1 MPFFRSGAAK
11 NGPDRPPD
19 RLNFSLICLF
29 LGLAAYACSKTE
41 ADPDLWGHLKF
52 GQDLL
57 RTGHMFRSDCYS
69 YLTAGQK
76 WINHEWLSE
85 AVFAFVFSRLGP
97 VVLIAFKA
105 ALALMIPWAGYRF
118 LRRRGLSVM
127 RAGLLVSLSLLP
139 FAAHLHVIRPLIFS
153 WLLFL
158 LTLFIIHA
166 AEHGDRRQLW
176 FAPLM
181 FALWANLHGAFLAGI
196 GMLFLWFLLRPKMIW
211 LLLACVLATLANPY
225 GIGLWRFLL
234 RTALWPRWE
243 IGEWQP
249 LMLQTFPGAGYLAL
263 LALSVAGFI
272 YSRRERSRM
281 EILLWAG
288 TALLPLLAVRHSL
301 FFIMG
306 LWIFAGEHIGDVWE
320 RYLPQGGSAKS
331 LVARLKCWLC
341 GLHFAGTAVLLVL
354 ASQNFRCIAI
364 VPPPHYPVS
373 AVSLL
378 KEAEVHGDMAVHFDW
393 GEYVLYH
400 LGPDV
405 RVSMDGRRE
414 TLYSESVYREQLNF
428 IAGINN
434 WDAALDR
441 GKPELALVSKEFPV
455 FNLMSVKPGW
465 VRAYEDADSGLFVRQ
480 ESPWLPP
487 ILSLARQRS
496 QRSSCPCAEW

>member
-1 MPFFRSGAAK
+1 MLFFRNGAAK
-11 NGPDRPPD
+11 NGPDRPPERWD
-19 RLNFSLICLF
+19 FSLICLF

-41 ADPDLWGHLKF
+41 ADPDLWGHIKF
-52 GQDLL
+52 GQDLW
-57 RTGHMFRSDCYS
+57 RTGQVLRSDFYS
-69 YLTAGQK
+69 YLTAGQT

-85 AVFAFVFSRLGP
+85 AIFAFVFSLGP
-97 VVLIAFKA
+97 AVLIAFKA
-105 ALALMIPWAGYRF
+105 ALAFSVLWLGYRF

-166 AEHGDRRQLW
+166 AENGERRWLW
-176 FAPLM
+176 WAPLL
-181 FALWANLHGAFLAGI
+181 FALWANLHGGFLAGI
-196 GMLFLWFLLRPKMIW
+196 GMLFLWSLLRPKMAW
-211 LLLACVLATLANPY
+211 LLLACVAATLANPY

-263 LALSVAGFI
+263 LALAVAGFI
-272 YSRRERSRM
+272 YSRRERSRAGT
-281 EILLWAG
+281 LLWIG

-301 FFIMG
+301 FFVLG
-306 LWIFAGEHIGDVWE
+306 LWVFAGEHIGDVWE
-320 RYLPQGGSAKS
+320 RYLPQGGPAG
-331 LVARLKCWLC
+331 LVAKLRAWLC
-341 GLHFAGTAVLLVL
+341 GLHFAGAAVLLVL

-364 VPPPHYPVS
+364 VPPPHYPAG

-378 KEAEVHGDMAVHFDW
+378 KEAGVNADMAVHFDW

-400 LGPDV
+400 LGPGI

-428 IAGINN
+428 IAGVNR

-441 GKPELALVSKEFPV
+441 GKPELALVSREFPV
-455 FNLMSVKPGW
+455 FNLMNAKPGW
-465 VRAYEDADSGLFVRQ
+465 VRAYEDAYSGLFVRR
-480 ESPWLPP
+480 ESPWLQP
-487 ILSLARQRS
+487 LLALARQRS
-496 QRSSCPCAEW
+496 QKPSYPCAGW